1 MAKKGGG
8 QGKEETNLEIMD
20 RMTNKKF
27 AMYGIPTHKQ
37 FRQRLDGYIEDDND
51 FDQVGGID

>member
-27 AMYGIPTHKQ
+27 AAYGIPTHKQ
-37 FRQRLDGYIEDDND
+37 FRQRLDAYIEDDND
-51 FDQVGGID
+51 FDQVDC